1 MMKRFFSTS
10 KKIIYNF
17 NFKTINIQNNI
28 YIKKCYKKDNKTNN
42 TNHVNTNITVEENRK
57 IHNIIKTRFNTRI
70 TLTLPSAP
78 QLKLHPLHYSYL
90 PLQLSFF
97 LH

>member
-70 TLTLPSAP
+70 TLI
-78 QLKLHPLHYSYL
+78 LHPLHYSYL

-97 LH
+97 LHKKKK